1 MTSFSKTKNKEK
13 CIKCS
18 KTFLIAKNRFK
29 CDRWARFL
37 HHRCSKTATQ
47 EYFEYKQGVFK
58 FICQLCADYICIN
71 VPDMSI
77 MDIKQYYVMVVKRFR
92 FFLKIQ
98 MSTVF
103 LSVQE
108 IRKKY
113 LIHVIK

>member
-18 KTFLIAKNRFK
+18 KTFLTAKNRFK

-58 FICQLCADYICIN
+58 FICQLCADYICIRCARH
-71 VPDMSI
+71 V
-77 MDIKQYYVMVVKRFR
+77 YYGYKAVLCNGCEKFQI
-92 FFLKIQ
+92 FLKNPNEHSFFINA
-98 MSTVF
+98 
-103 LSVQE
+103 
-108 IRKKY
+108 RDPKK
-113 LIHVIK
+113 VSDSRD